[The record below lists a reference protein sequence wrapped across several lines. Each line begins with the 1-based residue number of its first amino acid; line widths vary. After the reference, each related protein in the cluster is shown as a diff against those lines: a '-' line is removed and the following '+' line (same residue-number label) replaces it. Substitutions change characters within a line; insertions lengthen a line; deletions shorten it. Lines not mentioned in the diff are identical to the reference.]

1 MDCETKIISSDA
13 RHNPMTQGEGESH
26 HIPNGR
32 TSHAIKEV
40 LACIRGEITEDQFT
54 EYEGDDDVEED

>member
-1 MDCETKIISSDA
+1 
-13 RHNPMTQGEGESH
+13 MTQGEGESH